1 MQTADFKIV
10 LSSNWKS
17 IIFIIW
23 KTSSSFILEII
34 SLLYGTDINNKTRK
48 SQSKIIYVTMIHNS

>member
-17 IIFIIW
+17 IILIIW
-23 KTSSSFILEII
+23 KTSSSFKLEII

-48 SQSKIIYVTMIHNS
+48 RQSKIIYMTMFHNS